1 MSAIVNARLEG
12 ARWLMNYSAGVRND
26 RAPDL
31 SLVVP
36 TFNEREGLSDLVTAL
51 YDVASQYGLAL
62 EVIVVDDSSPDGTGA
77 LADELTGIH
86 PMRVV
91 HRPARAGLGTAAMA
105 GFAAATAD
113 TVGVMDADM
122 SHPPSL
128 LPAMFAVSRASR
140 ADFVVASRYVPG
152 GGTPGWPL
160 RRRLA
165 SRLACWIA
173 RPLTPVRDA
182 TSGFFLMPRA
192 MATSVAIK
200 AGGFKIGLELLMRA
214 QPTTLVEVPYQ
225 FRDRRAG
232 QSKMNTREAFGYLVQ
247 LKDLYLIRW
256 STFGRRTVRHEAWSP
271 AEVEQAVTTQ
281 LKTRP

>member
-1 MSAIVNARLEG
+1 
-12 ARWLMNYSAGVRND
+12 MNYSAGVTDD

-31 SLVVP
+31 SIVVP
-36 TFNEREGLSDLVTAL
+36 TYNEREGLSDLVAAL
-51 YDVASQYGLAL
+51 YDSATRCGVVL
-62 EVIVVDDSSPDGTGA
+62 EVIVVDDNSPDGTGA
-77 LADELTGIH
+77 LADELATIH
-86 PMRVV
+86 PMKVV

-105 GFAAATAD
+105 GFAAAAAD

-128 LPAMFAVSRASR
+128 VPALLAVSRASR

-165 SRLACWIA
+165 SRFACWLA

-182 TSGFFLMPRA
+182 TSGFFVMPRTL
-192 MATSVAIK
+192 ATSVAIK

-214 QPTTLVEVPYQ
+214 RPRTLVEVPYQ
-225 FRDRRAG
+225 FRDRQAG
-232 QSKMNTREAFGYLVQ
+232 QSKMNSREAFGYLLQ
-247 LKDLYLIRW
+247 LKDLYPIRW
-256 STFGRRTVRHEAWSP
+256 STFGRRPVQHRAWSP
-271 AEVEQAVTTQ
+271 AEVDGAIKGQ
-281 LKTRP
+281 LKTVSR

>member
-1 MSAIVNARLEG
+1 
-12 ARWLMNYSAGVRND
+12 MNYSAGVTND

-31 SLVVP
+31 SMVVP
-36 TFNEREGLSDLVTAL
+36 TYNEREGLSDLVVAL
-51 YDVASQYGLAL
+51 YGVSTRCGLLL
-62 EVIVVDDSSPDGTGA
+62 EVIVVDDNSPDGTGA
-77 LADELTGIH
+77 LADELATIH

-128 LPAMFAVSRASR
+128 VPALFAVSRASR

-165 SRLACWIA
+165 SRLACSLA
-173 RPLTPVRDA
+173 RPLTPVRDV
-182 TSGFFLMPRA
+182 TSGFFVMPRA
-192 MATSVAIK
+192 LATSVAIK
-200 AGGFKIGLELLMRA
+200 AGGFKIGLELLMRGR
-214 QPTTLVEVPYQ
+214 PTTLVEVPYQ

-232 QSKMNTREAFGYLVQ
+232 KSKMNTREAFGYILQ
-247 LKDLYLIRW
+247 LKDLYPLRW
-256 STFGRRTVRHEAWSP
+256 STFGRRRAGDHDSAHNRFTLSP
-271 AEVEQAVTTQ
+271 TT
-281 LKTRP
+281 RFPPAR

>member
-1 MSAIVNARLEG
+1 MSAIVNARLKG
-12 ARWLMNYSAGVRND
+12 ARWPMNYSADVRND

-51 YDVASQYGLAL
+51 YDVANRSGMAL
-62 EVIVVDDSSPDGTGA
+62 EVIVVDDNSPDGTGA

-160 RRRLA
+160 RRRIA
-165 SRLACWIA
+165 SRFACWLA

-182 TSGFFLMPRA
+182 TSGFFVMPRA
-192 MATSVAIK
+192 IATSVAIK

-214 QPTTLVEVPYQ
+214 RPTTLVEVPYQ

-256 STFGRRTVRHEAWSP
+256 STFGRRTVRHEAWSL
-271 AEVEQAVTTQ
+271 AEVDRAITTQ
-281 LKTRP
+281 LKTQP